1 MHRDIHSSAA
11 VTCAILGPAGP
22 QRSRILANLYR
33 DDRTTTALPAHR
45 SSILRKM
52 FLDQILRVE
61 EIKEFEK
68 ELAVHQ
74 LATLEVDKRLLA
86 STEGEEG
93 VTGRRAPI
101 NVLDRAVMEHNVL
114 ACAKVG
120 QSRVFAGTCDD
131 AHVFT
136 TCQVYDNI
144 RFDGL
149 GALLDLTPN
158 AAEAMART

>member
-1 MHRDIHSSAA
+1 
-11 VTCAILGPAGP
+11 
-22 QRSRILANLYR
+22 
-33 DDRTTTALPAHR
+33 
-45 SSILRKM
+45 M

-74 LATLEVDKRLLA
+74 LATLEVDKRLMA

-120 QSRVFAGTCDD
+120 RPVFSRDCG
-131 AHVFT
+131 
-136 TCQVYDNI
+136 
-144 RFDGL
+144 
-149 GALLDLTPN
+149 
-158 AAEAMART
+158 

>member
-1 MHRDIHSSAA
+1 
-11 VTCAILGPAGP
+11 
-22 QRSRILANLYR
+22 
-33 DDRTTTALPAHR
+33 
-45 SSILRKM
+45 M
-52 FLDQILRVE
+52 FLDQILRVQ

-68 ELAVHQ
+68 ELAEHQ
-74 LATLEVDKRLLA
+74 LATLEVDKRLMA

-93 VTGRRAPI
+93 VTGRRAPT

-114 ACAKVG
+114 ACAKVSG
-120 QSRVFAGTCDD
+120 IRSGIGVRGRLRTDWNASW
-131 AHVFT
+131 
-136 TCQVYDNI
+136 QVYDNI